1 MTEINKVAFTFCLAS
16 SKKIKY
22 TFMKNTLLLI
32 VSTLLIIT
40 ACKNNEQASPSPDV
54 SAIMKQDSL
63 NKRNKQIALGC
74 IHAAERGDVEY
85 IISHNAKET
94 VDYYEDRPPMRG
106 TDSLRI
112 ALRQMLSML
121 KEFKSSNE
129 LAIADSNYVFVYYNG
144 DETLKTDSF
153 GKTHHSAG
161 VHIFKFNE
169 EGKIIEHAHV
179 GEELI
184 SKDFFNKQ

>member
-1 MTEINKVAFTFCLAS
+1 
-16 SKKIKY
+16 
-22 TFMKNTLLLI
+22 MKNTLLLI

-40 ACKNNEQASPSPDV
+40 ACNNNEQASPSSDL

-63 NKRNKQIALGC
+63 KKRNKEIALGC
-74 IHAAERGDVEY
+74 IHAGERGDIEY

-106 TDSLRI
+106 TDSIRI
-112 ALRQMLSML
+112 ALRQMIGMW

-129 LAIADSNYVFVYYNG
+129 LAVADSNYVFVYNIE
-144 DETLKTDSF
+144 DVSLKTDST
-153 GKTHHSAG
+153 GKTYHSVG

-179 GEELI
+179 GEELK
-184 SKDFFNKQ
+184 SKDFINMQ